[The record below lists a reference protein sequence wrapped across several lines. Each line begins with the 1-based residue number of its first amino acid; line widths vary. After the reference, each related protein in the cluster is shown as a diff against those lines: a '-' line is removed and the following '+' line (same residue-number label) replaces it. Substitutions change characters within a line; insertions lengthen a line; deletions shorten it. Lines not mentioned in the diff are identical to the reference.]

1 MIAWL
6 EEGDIV
12 IIMKV
17 SWSICYILFNLIHFK
32 ILCSMHT
39 GETGPSVAL
48 KEGRKVEGRSR
59 VVGEETIEVASRLC
73 GSAPRPGSPFVG
85 SITGKSTPSLV
96 SVKTP
101 ARAKIIE
108 NLSSQMYFINW
119 LLLLWLVYRWLVLVW
134 LLTNMY
140 DSKLLTVTQVWLRLE
155 WKAGLVNTSPFLNT
169 RDHFPPSITA
179 RRGLQSTS
187 LARFPKLP
195 IWLRNL
201 LFGILFVRH
210 PSFKAE
216 EPLMTGRR
224 LI

>member
-1 MIAWL
+1 M
-6 EEGDIV
+6 
-12 IIMKV
+12 
-17 SWSICYILFNLIHFK
+17 
-32 ILCSMHT
+32 
-39 GETGPSVAL
+39 
-48 KEGRKVEGRSR
+48 EGRSR

-140 DSKLLTVTQVWLRLE
+140 DSKLLTVTQVWLKLE

-169 RDHFPPSITA
+169 RDHSHHPL
-179 RRGLQSTS
+179 LQEEDCSQPVW
-187 LARFPKLP
+187 RIPKLP
-195 IWLRNL
+195 TWLRNL
-201 LFGILFVRH
+201 LFGILFAGQD

-216 EPLMTGRR
+216 KPLMTGRR